1 MTRQKDTTPVECK
14 LCIAVVPAS
23 GMPSHLFHKHNK
35 LSSEQYVDQFGEFR
49 QKYLVSNLKKEG
61 SEVHCEICN
70 EKMISHKQ
78 LLHHLHTHKINWQ
91 DYYVK
96 HYFEGV
102 HPTCSC
108 GCGAKVKLLRHG
120 KNEKGQITYS
130 REMLPG
136 HCNHKPGYRHNTP
149 EQKET
154 MRLAAIKRLE
164 EGNLLFNSGPSKP
177 EEELV
182 SFIKQQ
188 GITGIIQSDKE
199 VLAGL
204 ELDIYI
210 PELNLAI
217 EFNGNRFHSDLYKK
231 KNYHLKKTLEC
242 NVKGIRLIH
251 VWECDYTKKKPI
263 ILSNIQTILGKT
275 PTRIYARE
283 CTIKTVTSMETQH
296 FLNQNHLQ
304 GNTVAGIRLGL
315 YYKDTLVSMMTFSK
329 LRKAVSMSHKEGSYE
344 LARFCNQLNTIVVGG
359 ASKLFQ
365 HFIKNHNPKHILS
378 FANRDWSMG
387 NMYSKLGMADSGVTP
402 PGYFYTKSQYRYSRF
417 AFTKHKLIEMG
428 FDSNKTEY
436 DIMTEQGYFRIWDCG
451 NLKYEWTSE

>member
-14 LCIAVVPAS
+14 LCTAVVPAS
-23 GMPSHLFHKHNK
+23 GMPSHLFHKHDK
-35 LSSEQYVDQFGEFR
+35 LSSEEYVQQFGEFR
-49 QKYLVSNLKKEG
+49 QKYLKLDVKRTA
-61 SEVHCEICN
+61 SEVYCQICS

-78 LLHHLHTHKINWQ
+78 LLHHLHTHEVNWQ
-91 DYYVK
+91 DYYIK
-96 HYFEGV
+96 YYFNGI

-120 KNEKGQITYS
+120 KNGKGETTYS

-136 HCNHKPGYRHNTP
+136 HCNHKPGYRYNTP

-154 MRLAAIKRLE
+154 MRLAAVRRLE
-164 EGNLLFNSGPSKP
+164 EGNLLFNNGPSKP

-182 SFIKQQ
+182 SFIKEQ
-188 GITGIIQSDKE
+188 GITNIIQSDKQ

-204 ELDIYI
+204 ELDIYL
-210 PELNLAI
+210 PDQNLAI
-217 EFNGNRFHSDLYKK
+217 EFNGNRFHSDLFKK
-231 KNYHLKKTLEC
+231 KTYHLKKTLEC

-251 VWECDYTKKKPI
+251 IWECDYVKKKPI
-263 ILSNIQTILGKT
+263 ILSNIQAILGKT

-283 CTIKTVTSMETQH
+283 CSVKTVSSMETQH

-315 YYKDTLVSMMTFSK
+315 YYKNTLVSVMTFSK
-329 LRKAVSMSHKEGSYE
+329 LRKAVGMTHKEGSYE
-344 LARFCNQLNTIVVGG
+344 LARFCNQLNTVVVGG

-365 HFIKNHNPKHILS
+365 HFLRNYTPDYVLS
-378 FANRDWSMG
+378 FANRDWSVG
-387 NMYSKLGMADSGVTP
+387 NLYKKLGMVDKGSTP

-428 FDSNKTEY
+428 FDGSKTEY